1 MMKTETISACMQAS
15 FADTPFPVVVDAGR
29 RTTPT

>member
-15 FADTPFPVVVDAGR
+15 FAYTPFPVVVQTLAGA
-29 RTTPT
+29 